1 MWEHRNEIV
10 HNKVEER
17 LNQIE
22 SEALTKK
29 IENAYTIDLD
39 SIRFCDGTLFQEG
52 GIQQML
58 QKSVRD
64 KKAWL
69 ATIQASQSYVEKSNA
84 NMYDNMRRHMRSW
97 VT

>member
-39 SIRFCDGTLFQEG
+39 SIRFCDRTLF
-52 GIQQML
+52 
-58 QKSVRD
+58 
-64 KKAWL
+64 
-69 ATIQASQSYVEKSNA
+69 
-84 NMYDNMRRHMRSW
+84 
-97 VT
+97 